1 MDVEQLT
8 ARLAAKIADM
18 QAAAPRLR
26 GEDTATVAG
35 AAAGLILA
43 ALVDMG
49 MDPPAAREAVT
60 EALSRWRADQP

>member
-8 ARLAAKIADM
+8 ARLAAKIIDM

-26 GEDTATVAG
+26 GEDTAGVAG
-35 AAAGLILA
+35 TAAGLILA

-49 MDPPAAREAVT
+49 ADPPAAREAVT